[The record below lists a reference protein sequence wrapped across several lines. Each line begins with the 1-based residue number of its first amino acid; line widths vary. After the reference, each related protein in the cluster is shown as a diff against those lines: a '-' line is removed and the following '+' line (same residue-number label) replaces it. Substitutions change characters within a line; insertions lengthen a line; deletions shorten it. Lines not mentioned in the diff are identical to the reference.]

1 MNVKNIL
8 LGSSLLMAAACVPR
22 SEPPPPPAQPQQ
34 PAVRP
39 LPPPPPA
46 ARDWR
51 DMPLTPGNWYY
62 RSDANESRALF
73 GAANSEG
80 QFILRCDRAR
90 RQVSL
95 SREGVA
101 TNPVMIV
108 RTSFTARSLPAT
120 IQREPLPYLIAN
132 VGANDRLLDSM
143 VFSRGRFTIEAQ
155 GLPMLVI
162 PSWPEPARV
171 VEDCRG

>member
-1 MNVKNIL
+1 MRVKRIFL
-8 LGSSLLMAAACVPR
+8 TGGFLMVAACVPR
-22 SEPPPPPAQPQQ
+22 SAPPPPPPPQR
-34 PAVRP
+34 PALP

-51 DMPLTPGNWYY
+51 DFPLTPGNWYY
-62 RSDANESRALF
+62 RAEGSETLAMF
-73 GAANSEG
+73 GAANSEA
-80 QFILRCDRAR
+80 QLILRCDRAR
-90 RQVSL
+90 RQVFL
-95 SREGVA
+95 WREGVP

-120 IQREPLPYLIAN
+120 IQREPLPYAIAS
-132 VGANDRLLDSM
+132 VAANDPILDSM
-143 VFSRGRFTIEAQ
+143 IFSRGRFTIEAQ
-155 GLPMLVI
+155 GLPMLVV